1 MARFCQW
8 SAISFVFSGY
18 QWVFNNPAC
27 NGFRRFPTFGLQALR
42 YTWNFD
48 FNLPFVGLGI
58 LAPISVTWSMLV
70 GGLISWGLLWPLL
83 SHMEGQ
89 WFAARLEPWDIRGAY
104 GYYLTVAMA
113 LLLSDAAYHMVKGIV
128 GVVIARRVA
137 AGCGK
142 EGSAVVGGE
151 QQGSASG
158 ALSGRAAI
166 LDELE
171 HAAEA
176 AAAGA
181 GKKRAKGKGKG
192 GKSPWMMEAL
202 RIVETDTLSDASSLQ
217 FSMAAMERALRQ
229 HIFMSDG
236 MRGWLGVLGFAAMAA
251 AAAFALPALISSGAA
266 TVSGTMSASQAAAGH
281 LRIYQ
286 VMVAGVLA
294 AVAGLA
300 NARGA
305 GVTDLNMADAYAKI
319 GMLVFAAWAGQGA
332 GSAGTAL
339 ACGGLLLGVR

>member
-1 MARFCQW
+1 MARFAQW
-8 SAISFVFSGY
+8 SAISAVFSGY

-48 FNLPFVGLGI
+48 FALPFVGLGI

-70 GGLISWGLLWPLL
+70 GGLVSWGLLWPLL
-83 SHMEGQ
+83 SRMEGQ
-89 WFAARLEPWDIRGAY
+89 WFATRLEPWDIRGAY

-128 GVVIARRVA
+128 GVVLARRIA

-142 EGSAVVGGE
+142 EGSAVVGE
-151 QQGSASG
+151 EPRSAIG
-158 ALSGRAAI
+158 GRAAV

-171 HAAEA
+171 NAAEA
-176 AAAGA
+176 AAAGS
-181 GKKRAKGKGKG
+181 GNKRAKGKGKG
-192 GKSPWMMEAL
+192 GKSAWMVEAL

-229 HIFMSDG
+229 YIFMSDG
-236 MRGWLGVLGFAAMAA
+236 MRGWYGVLGFAALAA

-266 TVSGTMSASQAAAGH
+266 TATGTLSAAQAASGH
-281 LRIYQ
+281 LKIYH
-286 VMVAGVLA
+286 VLIAGLLA
-294 AVAGLA
+294 ALAGLA

>member
-1 MARFCQW
+1 MARFAQW

-18 QWVFNNPAC
+18 QWLFNHPSC

-70 GGLISWGLLWPLL
+70 GGLISWGLLLPLL
-83 SHMEGQ
+83 SQMEGK
-89 WFAARLEPWDIRGAY
+89 WFASRLEPWDIRGAY

-113 LLLSDAAYHMVKGIV
+113 LLLSDAAYHLVKGIV
-128 GVVIARRVA
+128 GVVLARRIA
-137 AGCGK
+137 AGCGR
-142 EGSAVVGGE
+142 EGTAVVGEE
-151 QQGSASG
+151 QRSAG
-158 ALSGRAAI
+158 LTGRAAV
-166 LDELE
+166 LDEIE

-192 GKSPWMMEAL
+192 SKSAWMVEAL

-236 MRGWLGVLGFAAMAA
+236 MRGWHGVVGFAALAA
-251 AAAFALPALISSGAA
+251 AAAFALPALFSSGAA
-266 TVSGTMSASQAAAGH
+266 TATSTLSKAQAAAGH
-281 LRIYQ
+281 LAVYHVLI
-286 VMVAGVLA
+286 AAVLA

-305 GVTDLNMADAYAKI
+305 GVTDLNMADAYAKV

-332 GSAGTAL
+332 ASAGTAL